1 MPILKG
7 CIAHLAA
14 TIIITHKTAM
24 IITIPTSKIL
34 THLEKLPHD
43 WLIGYDSNQFNHLTL
58 ALYTQL
64 TQPIQF
70 PKILLAEA
78 NPYRFLAS
86 WIAAVA
92 ANCPLFLANPYWV
105 EREWQEILVLV
116 QPDLILGREGEW
128 EKRTGEEG
136 EIPQIMIPTGGS
148 SGKICFAVHSWSSL
162 TASVKGFTE
171 YFPQTPVNSYCVLPL
186 YHVSGLMQ
194 FLRSFLTG
202 GKFLLKSYKELK
214 AGETGTIDPQ
224 DFFISLVPTQLQYL
238 LEMNS
243 DWLSRFH
250 TVLLGGAPPW
260 PALLDT
266 ARKAKI
272 RLAPSYGMT
281 ETASMVVALP
291 PDDFLTGNNSSGR
304 VLSHATVLVGQETDT
319 IVIAAD
325 SLCSGYY
332 GQPVFPSSYFTT
344 DDLGY
349 FDSLGCLHVVGR
361 SSGKIITGGENVFPS
376 EVEGAILATGLVSDV
391 CVVGKH
397 DSKWGEAVTAFY
409 VPKDANLSAYDLK
422 KIVKINLCKHK
433 IPRFWVKV
441 DSLPR
446 NEQGKI
452 ISYQLPSF

>member
-1 MPILKG
+1 MEVSRSISNIL
-7 CIAHLAA
+7 I
-14 TIIITHKTAM
+14 
-24 IITIPTSKIL
+24 
-34 THLEKLPHD
+34 HLEKLPPD
-43 WLIGYDSNQFNHLTL
+43 WLGGYDSNQFNHLTL
-58 ALYTQL
+58 ALYDKFTQL
-64 TQPIQF
+64 TPT
-70 PKILLAEA
+70 PKILLAEPD
-78 NPYRFLAS
+78 PYRFLAS
-86 WIAAVA
+86 VVAAVA
-92 ANCPLFLANPYWV
+92 ADCPLFLANPYWV
-105 EREWQEILVLV
+105 EKEWQEALALV
-116 QPDLILGREGEW
+116 QPDLILGKRVEAVNGSEG
-128 EKRTGEEG
+128 G
-136 EIPQIMIPTGGS
+136 IPQIMIPTGGS
-148 SGKICFAVHSWSSL
+148 SGKIRFAVHSWSSL
-162 TASVKGFTE
+162 TASVKGFIE

-238 LEMNS
+238 LEMDS

-260 PALLDT
+260 RGLLDT

-281 ETASMVVALP
+281 ETASMIVALP
-291 PDDFLTGNNSSGR
+291 PDDFLAGNNSSGR
-304 VLSHATVLVGQETDT
+304 VLPHGKVLAGNETGT
-319 IVIAAD
+319 IVIKTN

-332 GQPVFPSSYFTT
+332 GEPVFSSSSFTT

-349 FDSLGCLHVVGR
+349 FDSLGYLHVVGR
-361 SSGKIITGGENVFPS
+361 NSDKIITGGENVFPS

-391 CVVGKH
+391 CVVGKP
-397 DSKWGEAVTAFY
+397 DPKWGEVVTAFY
-409 VPKDANLSAYDLK
+409 VPKDTNISAFNLKILLK
-422 KIVKINLCKHK
+422 NKLVMYK
-433 IPRFWVKV
+433 IPQSWVQV

-452 ISYQLPSF
+452 NRYMLTSF

>member
-1 MPILKG
+1 M
-7 CIAHLAA
+7 AVS
-14 TIIITHKTAM
+14 
-24 IITIPTSKIL
+24 IPTSKIL
-34 THLEKLPHD
+34 THLEQLPHD
-43 WLIGYDSNQFNHLTL
+43 WLIDYDSNQFNHLRL
-58 ALYTQL
+58 ALYTQF
-64 TQPIQF
+64 TQLIPT

-78 NPYRFLAS
+78 NPYLFLAS

-105 EREWQEILVLV
+105 EREWQEVLALV
-116 QPDLILGREGEW
+116 QPDLILGREGKW
-128 EKRTGEEG
+128 EKRTGGEG
-136 EIPQIMIPTGGS
+136 ETTNHPPQIMIPTGGS
-148 SGKICFAVHSWSSL
+148 SGKIRFAVHTWSSL

-171 YFPQTPVNSYCVLPL
+171 YFSQTPVNSYCVLPL

-238 LEMNS
+238 LEMDS

-260 PALLDT
+260 RGLLDT

-272 RLAPSYGMT
+272 RLASSYGMT

-291 PDDFLTGNNSSGR
+291 PDDFLAGNNSSGR
-304 VLSHATVLVGQETDT
+304 VLPHATVLAGQETDT
-319 IVIAAD
+319 IVIEAD

-332 GQPVFPSSYFTT
+332 GQPVPSSSYFTT
-344 DDLGY
+344 DDLGH
-349 FDSLGCLHVVGR
+349 FDSLGYFHVVGR
-361 SSGKIITGGENVFPS
+361 SNGKIITGGENVFPS

-391 CVVGKH
+391 WVVGKP
-397 DSKWGEAVTAFY
+397 DPKWGEVVTAFY
-409 VPKDANLSAYDLK
+409 VPQTKYLNSVIIK
-422 KIVKINLCKHK
+422 KVLTKKLCIYK
-433 IPRFWVKV
+433 IPQRWIKV

-452 ISYQLPSF
+452 NRYMLASF